1 MAVDN
6 FCGTGR
12 CRGTLPGVD
21 GLVRVARGV
30 WRPPGEVE
38 GFAALCAALLRA
50 LPPDTVIGG
59 ASAAQLHGLW
69 LPADLPQ
76 RVEVIVRR
84 DPVPPRALPGSRRG
98 EVRARR
104 RILHPGDVASCDGIP
119 LTSLARTWCDLAEV
133 LPMADLVAAGDSALR
148 AGCDPN
154 AIPATLR
161 RAYRRRG
168 VVKARAALP
177 LLDARSRSR
186 PESHL
191 RYALLQGG
199 LPPPEVNQPIFSE
212 HGEWLA
218 EPDLHYPAA
227 RLALEYNGAEHARPE
242 RMRRD
247 ITRDLDY
254 QWEGWRV
261 ITFGPTQVFKR
272 PDQVASFVRSVLR
285 ERDPSA
291 LQRRGSC

>member
-1 MAVDN
+1 M
-6 FCGTGR
+6 
-12 CRGTLPGVD
+12 D

-30 WRPPGEVE
+30 WRAPAEVE
-38 GFAALCAALLRA
+38 EFIALCAALLRA
-50 LPPDTVIGG
+50 LPPDSVIGG

-69 LPADLPQ
+69 LPAEVP
-76 RVEVIVRR
+76 RRIEVIVRR
-84 DPVPPRALPGSRRG
+84 DSALPRMLPRSRRP

-104 RILHPGDVASCDGIP
+104 RTLHPGDVVRLDGVP
-119 LTSLARTWCDLAEV
+119 LTSLARTWCDLAEG
-133 LPMADLVAAGDSALR
+133 LPMPDLVAAGDSALR
-148 AGCDPN
+148 AGGDPD
-154 AIPATLR
+154 AM
-161 RAYRRRG
+161 RAVLVRAHRRRG

-191 RYALLQGG
+191 RYALVAAG

-218 EPDLHYPAA
+218 EPDLHYARA
-227 RLALEYNGAEHARPE
+227 RLALEYNGAEHAEPG

-254 QWEGWRV
+254 QWDGWRV
-261 ITFGPTQVFKR
+261 ITFGPAQVFKR
-272 PDQVASFVRSVLR
+272 PDQIASLVQSVLR
-285 ERDPSA
+285 ERDPS
-291 LQRRGSC
+291 LFRRRPSR

>member
-1 MAVDN
+1 M
-6 FCGTGR
+6 
-12 CRGTLPGVD
+12 D

-30 WRPPGEVE
+30 WRAPAEVE
-38 GFAALCAALLRA
+38 EFVALCAAVLRA
-50 LPPDTVIGG
+50 LPPDSVIGG
-59 ASAAQLHGLW
+59 VSAARLHGLW
-69 LPADLPQ
+69 LPAELP
-76 RVEVIVRR
+76 RRIEVIVRR
-84 DPVPPRALPGSRRG
+84 DSALPRMLPGSRRP

-104 RILHPGDVASCDGIP
+104 RTLHPGDVGRLDGVP

-148 AGCDPN
+148 AGGDPD
-154 AIPATLR
+154 AMRTTLG
-161 RAYRRRG
+161 RAHRRRG
-168 VVKARAALP
+168 VVKARAVWP
-177 LLDARSRSR
+177 LLDGRARSR

-218 EPDLHYPAA
+218 EPDLHYARA
-227 RLALEYNGAEHARPE
+227 RLALEYNGAEHADPG

-254 QWEGWRV
+254 QWDGWRV
-261 ITFGPTQVFKR
+261 ITFGPAQVFKR
-272 PDQVASFVRSVLR
+272 PDQIASLVRSVLR

-291 LQRRGSC
+291 FPRRPPR